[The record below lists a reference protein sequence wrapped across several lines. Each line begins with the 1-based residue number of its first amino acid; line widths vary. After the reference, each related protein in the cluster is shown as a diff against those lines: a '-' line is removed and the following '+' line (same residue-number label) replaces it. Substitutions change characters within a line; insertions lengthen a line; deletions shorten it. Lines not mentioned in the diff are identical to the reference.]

1 LVAEVNGTPFFV
13 PAPKVM
19 VRDATGS
26 GDVVTAALIYGEIL
40 CWPMERN
47 LKKAVLEAA
56 LHAKVTT

>member
-1 LVAEVNGTPFFV
+1 
-13 PAPKVM
+13 M

-40 CWPMERN
+40 RWPMERT